1 MKQVTAIILL
11 CSAIVLV
18 NSRLSCPDIF
28 SKFCVGEDF
37 YHAAAHGIHSLTL
50 QELQYFFDESATEDN
65 DIPMVNFDLSSPQLI
80 LPSVPDIKLNNSFLT
95 PSMNSVDHILSN
107 WENTAFFMSEASVLE
122 MLVHNLHMYETLRK
136 GIKNKII
143 IYPYFTKHEGE
154 LVKLTSKKFVHSC
167 IR

>member
-1 MKQVTAIILL
+1 MGGLNSYRMKQVTAIILV

-18 NSRLSCPDIF
+18 SSRLSCPDIF

-65 DIPMVNFDLSSPQLI
+65 DIPMVNFDLSSPNLT
-80 LPSVPDIKLNNSFLT
+80 LPSVPDLRLNNSFLT

-107 WENTAFFMSEASVLE
+107 WENTAFFMSEASVLG
-122 MLVHNLHMYETLRK
+122 MLVHNLHMYETLSVSGEIYAKIKRK
-136 GIKNKII
+136 FKKETKKNKN
-143 IYPYFTKHEGE
+143 
-154 LVKLTSKKFVHSC
+154 
-167 IR
+167 